1 MMMNPMQPATT
12 YATRNGLPGTGF
24 APTLGAFR
32 QRRFVMKN
40 MTLTGLALASLLM
53 AGTAAAGPASNV
65 ADPQAPRALTAE
77 GPVQVQWNDP
87 AGFTE
92 LRYSRNRWEA
102 QRGDWVTKLA
112 EHLRK
117 RATGQLPD
125 GQQLAVTLTDIKR
138 AGDYEPWHGPQM
150 DQVRFMRDIYPPR
163 ISLQFT
169 LSDAQGRVIDQG
181 ERKLVDNAYLYG
193 STRQSDTDPLRY
205 EKRLLDD
212 WLRRE
217 LREERATAGL

>member
-12 YATRNGLPGTGF
+12 YAARNGLPGTGF

-138 AGDYEPWHGPQM
+138 AGDYEPWHGPRL
-150 DQVRFMRDIYPPR
+150 DDVRIMRDIYPPR
-163 ISLQFT
+163 MTVQFRR
-169 LSDAQGRVIDQG
+169 LDADGKVIAEG
-181 ERKLVDNAYLYG
+181 ERKLSDPSYLMG
-193 STRQSDTDPLRY
+193 IQPLNDSDPLRY
-205 EKRLLDD
+205 EKRMIDS
-212 WLRRE
+212 WVRRE
-217 LREERATAGL
+217 FADSTAAR

>member
-1 MMMNPMQPATT
+1 MKSTT
-12 YATRNGLPGTGF
+12 F
-24 APTLGAFR
+24 A
-32 QRRFVMKN
+32 
-40 MTLTGLALASLLM
+40 GLALAGLLVTGI
-53 AGTAAAGPASNV
+53 ADARPANNV
-65 ADPQAPRALTAE
+65 ADPQAPRALPAE

-117 RATGQLPD
+117 RASGQLPE

-138 AGDYEPWHGPQM
+138 AGDYEPWHGPNF
-150 DQVRFMRDIYPPR
+150 DDVRFMRDIYPPR

-169 LSDAQGRVIDQG
+169 LTDAQGQVLDQG
-181 ERKLVDNAYLYG
+181 ERKLVDSGYLYG
-193 STRQSDTDPLRY
+193 STRLSDTDPLRY

-217 LREERATAGL
+217 LHEDHATAGL

>member
-1 MMMNPMQPATT
+1 
-12 YATRNGLPGTGF
+12 
-24 APTLGAFR
+24 
-32 QRRFVMKN
+32 MKN

-53 AGTAAAGPASNV
+53 AGSAVAARPANNV
-65 ADPQAPRALTAE
+65 ADPQAPRTLTAE
-77 GPVQVQWNDP
+77 GPVQVQWDDP

-102 QRGDWVTKLA
+102 QRGDWVVKLA
-112 EHLRK
+112 EYVRK
-117 RATGQLPD
+117 RAAGQLPE
-125 GQQLAVTLTDIKR
+125 GQQLAVTFTDIKR
-138 AGDYEPWHGPQM
+138 AGDYEPWHGPQL
-150 DQVRFMRDIYPPR
+150 DDVRFMRDIYPPR

-169 LSDAQGRVIDQG
+169 LTDAQGQVLDQG
-181 ERKLVDNAYLYG
+181 ERKLADGSYLYNA
-193 STRQSDTDPLRY
+193 TRLSDSDPLRY

>member
-1 MMMNPMQPATT
+1 
-12 YATRNGLPGTGF
+12 
-24 APTLGAFR
+24 
-32 QRRFVMKN
+32 MKN

-53 AGTAAAGPASNV
+53 AGTAVAARPANNV
-65 ADPQAPRALTAE
+65 ADPQTPRTLPAE

-102 QRGDWVTKLA
+102 QRGNWVNTLA
-112 EHLRK
+112 NHLRT
-117 RATGQLPD
+117 RAARQLPD
-125 GQQLAVTLTDIKR
+125 GQQLAVTITDIKR
-138 AGDYEPWHGPQM
+138 AGDYEPWHGLQM
-150 DQVRFMRDIYPPR
+150 QDVRFMRDIYPPR
-163 ISLQFT
+163 VSLQFT
-169 LSDAQGRVIDQG
+169 LTDAQGKVIDQG
-181 ERKLVDNAYLYG
+181 ERKLVDSGYLYG
-193 STRQSDTDPLRY
+193 GTRLSDSDPLRY